1 MGVSHFRRLCRLTGM
16 TTQHPRLEPLTP
28 DKAPLMARLMYRYAK
43 RRFGEVPVPF
53 AVGAHHMPLLV
64 ANAVHETLLER
75 GSKKLPAAIR
85 ELAVYW
91 TARTVG
97 CSWCVDFGAMLIRL
111 DGLDTER
118 LKQIDDYAT
127 SPLFSDDERAAIA
140 YADAVTTDPHTV
152 TDAQVADLRRRFG
165 DAGVMEL
172 TYQIGIENMRAR
184 MNTAL
189 GITEQGFSS
198 GDACRVPWLTEP
210 VAQQAEKP

>member
-1 MGVSHFRRLCRLTGM
+1 M
-16 TTQHPRLEPLTP
+16 TTQKPRLEPLPPT
-28 DKAPLMARLMYRYAK
+28 KAPLVARLMYRYAK

-75 GSKKLPAAIR
+75 GSKQLPAAIR

-118 LKQIDDYAT
+118 LKHIDEYAS
-127 SPLFSDDERAAIA
+127 SPLFTDDERAAIT
-140 YADAVTTDPHTV
+140 YADAVTGDPHLV
-152 TDAQVADLRRRFG
+152 TDEQVADLRRRFG

-198 GDACRVPWLTEP
+198 GDACRIPW
-210 VAQQAEKP
+210 AQEADEQPTAKP

>member
-1 MGVSHFRRLCRLTGM
+1 MDVHFAD
-16 TTQHPRLEPLTP
+16 P
-28 DKAPLMARLMYRYAK
+28 DMHIAARSRLMYRYTK

-53 AVGAHHMPLLV
+53 AVGAHHMQLLV

-75 GSKKLPAAIR
+75 GSKKLPADIR

-97 CSWCVDFGAMLIRL
+97 CSWCVDFGAMLIQL

-118 LKQIDDYAT
+118 LTQIDDYAT
-127 SPLFSDDERAAIA
+127 SPLFTDDERAAIA
-140 YADAVTTDPHTV
+140 YADAVTTDPHLV
-152 TDAQVADLRRRFG
+152 TDEQVADLRRRFG

-172 TYQIGIENMRAR
+172 TCQIGIENMRAR

-198 GDACRVPWLTEP
+198 GDASRIPWADQEQEADPSTADPSTADPLTAGP
-210 VAQQAEKP
+210 STAKP

>member
-1 MGVSHFRRLCRLTGM
+1 MGM
-16 TTQHPRLEPLTP
+16 TTQTPRIEPLSP
-28 DKAPLMARLMYRYAK
+28 EKAPLLARLMYRYAK
-43 RRFGEVPVPF
+43 RRFGEVPAPF

-75 GSKKLPAAIR
+75 ASKKLPANVR

-111 DGLDTER
+111 DGLDVER
-118 LKQIDDYAT
+118 LKSVDEYAT
-127 SPLFSDDERAAIA
+127 SPLFTDDERAAIA

-152 TDAQVADLRRRFG
+152 TDEQVADLRRRFG
-165 DAGVMEL
+165 DAGTMEL

-198 GDACRVPWLTEP
+198 GDACRVPWAD
-210 VAQQAEKP
+210 AQEQPTEKP

>member
-1 MGVSHFRRLCRLTGM
+1 M
-16 TTQHPRLEPLTP
+16 TTQQPRLEPLSPT
-28 DKAPLMARLMYRYAK
+28 KAPLMARLMYRYAK

-53 AVGAHHMPLLV
+53 AVGAHHLPLLV

-75 GSKKLPAAIR
+75 GSKKLPADIR

-111 DGLDTER
+111 DGLDVDR
-118 LKQIDDYAT
+118 LTQIDDYAT
-127 SPLFSDDERAAIA
+127 SPLFTDDERAAIA
-140 YADAVTTDPHTV
+140 YADAVTTDPHLV
-152 TDAQVADLRRRFG
+152 TDEQVADLRRRFG
-165 DAGVMEL
+165 DTGVMEL

-198 GDACRVPWLTEP
+198 GDACRIPW
-210 VAQQAEKP
+210 ADSSGSA